1 MLKSLRWRLTL
12 TYLVAALGLVAS
24 IGFGTYV
31 LIQHYFQQSTD
42 LALQYKMAGQFR
54 SFNIPLPTEL
64 ARVEREWLAEHPRE
78 ISILPATPT
87 AIPLPTPTPMP
98 TPVIIDR
105 SSGEFDNRNQGN
117 KNGNGDESQ
126 TENEGQNEK
135 ESQSEKEGQ
144 NQNENEN
151 DGGESL
157 TGIIIRTG
165 APPPGVS
172 KEDAGIEEQ
181 YDSDLAPIFVIPLD
195 AQGKPVTGVDQ
206 VSLPIQ
212 EDTAA
217 SMRAMLVGY
226 DWRTINLNDGTRARL
241 LTYRLSDG
249 SNAPAILQMGR
260 LLSDQDRFMGQ
271 FLTGLF
277 AFGAVAALFLGLASW
292 WLAGRSLGPAQKAWD
307 QQQIFIAN
315 ASHELRAP
323 LTLLRATAEF
333 ALRENT
339 AREQHKALQEILKE
353 CDYMNSLVE
362 DLLLLSRLDN
372 KHLQISRQ
380 VVPLNEMF
388 ADITRLADKL
398 CQEKKVSLV
407 LDNANGAVWGDPS
420 RLRQILLILLDNS
433 LRFTQP
439 GGSIHL
445 NASLDGNQVVISVSD
460 NGRGIAAQHLPH
472 LFDRFYQVH
481 VSGNDDNRGNGLGLS
496 IAKALVEAQNGN
508 IQIRSLLGQGTQV
521 SFSLP
526 AA

>member
-1 MLKSLRWRLTL
+1 
-12 TYLVAALGLVAS
+12 
-24 IGFGTYV
+24 

-42 LALQYKMAGQFR
+42 LALQYKMAGEFR

-64 ARVEREWLAEHPRE
+64 AKVESEWLADHPRE
-78 ISILPATPT
+78 ITILPATPT
-87 AIPLPTPTPMP
+87 SIPSTTPEP

-105 SSGEFDNRNQGN
+105 SSGEFDNRNQAN
-117 KNGNGDESQ
+117 KNQNGNESQ
-126 TENEGQNEK
+126 TEDEGQNEK

-144 NQNENEN
+144 NQNGDEKG
-151 DGGESL
+151 GGESL

-165 APPPGVS
+165 APQPGVS
-172 KEDAGIEEQ
+172 TEDSGFEEQ
-181 YDSDLAPIFVIPLD
+181 YDSDLASIFVIPLD
-195 AQGKPVTGVDQ
+195 AQGKPIPSVDQ
-206 VSLPIQ
+206 ASLPIRQ
-212 EDTAA
+212 DSAA
-217 SMRAMLVGY
+217 SMSAMLAGY
-226 DWRTINLNDGTRARL
+226 DWRTIRLNDGTRARL

-249 SNAPAILQMGR
+249 SKAPAILQMGR
-260 LLSDQDRFMGQ
+260 LLSDQDRFMKQ

-277 AFGAVAALFLGLASW
+277 VFGAVAALFLGMASW

-307 QQQIFIAN
+307 QQQLFIAN

-333 ALRENT
+333 ALRER
-339 AREQHKALQEILKE
+339 APKEQRKALQEILKE

-372 KHLQISRQ
+372 QHLKISRK
-380 VVPLNEMF
+380 VVPLGEMLT
-388 ADITRLADKL
+388 DISQLAEKL
-398 CQEKKVSLV
+398 CQEKKVSLY
-407 LDNANGAVWGDPS
+407 LDGAGGAVWGDPN

-433 LRFTQP
+433 LRFTPP
-439 GGSIHL
+439 GGAIHL
-445 NASLDGNQVVISVSD
+445 NARIKGQQVVISVTD
-460 NGRGIAAQHLPH
+460 NGRGIAARHLPH

-496 IAKALVEAQNGN
+496 IAKALVEAQNGS
-508 IQIRSLLGQGTQV
+508 IHIHSLLGQGTQV